1 MFYILENCLN
11 YLPLEILERIFKLVL
26 ASSTYEWPNH
36 IVNNYNS
43 LTAVD
48 SFYKI
53 AFCKIGYHYLPRIY
67 IAYPDNL
74 PKAIN
79 GIRTVSVQ
87 RMIRLFGS
95 FSGVMTEPNQIIN
108 DKLWNT
114 AWGML
119 AFYGLLL
126 KTYFGKRS
134 KKALRIPY
142 FL

>member
-1 MFYILENCLN
+1 MN

-53 AFCKIGYHYLPRIY
+53 AFCRIGYHYLPRIY
-67 IAYPDNL
+67 IPYPDNL

-95 FSGVMTEPNQIIN
+95 FSGVMTELKQIIN
-108 DKLWNT
+108 NKHWNA

-119 AFYGLLL
+119 ALYRLGLSIIENL
-126 KTYFGKRS
+126 FW
-134 KKALRIPY
+134 KK
-142 FL
+142 